1 MTSQM
6 SDLISWHLSTSSR
19 TIIGNDLSK
28 FYWVV
33 AQSYANFWQYVV
45 LPILGSPLIKT
56 VRGFS
61 HSSCGLKTAVML
73 KISFFIS
80 PLVLSFPTIRSLVKI
95 SFRLKLNSSHQGT
108 GRSRSSW
115 VLCSCRILSITL
127 VGSQISTKRYFFNVE
142 IWHFRY

>member
-95 SFRLKLNSSHQGT
+95 SFSLKLNSSHQGT

-115 VLCSCRILSITL
+115 ILYSCRILSITL